1 MKKTLKMAV
10 SGALALTIVGGIA
23 VSASAVATS
32 GSLVMYHNIQGGP
45 TKSYDE
51 IDIEKNKNDDSYYAE
66 CTYISNCEAV
76 VNSRATS
83 LSRYVEFEEPG
94 IISFTASVPG
104 TMISFYGQMYITD
117 VNKPSRV
124 NINIG
129 N

>member
-23 VSASAVATS
+23 VSASAATQ

-45 TKSYDE
+45 TQSYDE

-76 VNSRATS
+76 VNSRSTS
-83 LSRYVEFEEPG
+83 LSRYVEFEETG
-94 IISFTASVPG
+94 TISFTASVPG
-104 TMISFYGQMYITD
+104 TMISFYGQMYTTD
-117 VNKPSRV
+117 VSKPSRA